1 MFNKFYQHYHS
12 FQETSIKGR
21 RISEETWENLIIKW
35 KKEAIF
41 NINELGTSEEG
52 RPIREIVYGNGP
64 IKIALW
70 SQMHG
75 DEATATMAI
84 ADILLFLSQK
94 NTEFVEFRK
103 KLHQNLTI
111 HLLPKLNPDG
121 AQNWQRETA
130 LGIDM
135 NRDAQTLFTKEA
147 QLLSQWADKI
157 KPEFAFNLHDQNR
170 LYSAG
175 NKAHQTH
182 IAFLATPGDKKGTW
196 TASRTRSAKLANR
209 LIRQIKPYLEN
220 KIAKWTDEYERRAF
234 GDTFQSRGYGL
245 LLIES
250 GGAGWD
256 LEKQSLRKHNACM
269 LLDAFYAIAENK
281 WQEENTLFYEE
292 LPVNEKSIAD
302 IKIKQAA
309 LSTDSSKRAD
319 LLFKLKE
326 TPGSGQK
333 MNYQWVLEDIGDMS
347 HIHGLIEIDGK
358 EFELAPSQKITLDKA
373 YEELIYTKQNKIVF
387 QLSTYTQKIQ
397 S

>member
-12 FQETSIKGR
+12 FQETSIKRR
-21 RISEETWENLIIKW
+21 RITEEAWESLILKW

-41 NINELGTSEEG
+41 IINELGTSEEG
-52 RPIREIVYGNGP
+52 RPIREIIYGKGP

-84 ADILLFLSQK
+84 ADILLFLSQESK
-94 NTEFVEFRK
+94 EFAEFRK

-111 HLLPKLNPDG
+111 HILPKLNPDG
-121 AQNWQRETA
+121 AERWQRETA

-147 QLLSQWADKI
+147 QILSKWTDNIQ
-157 KPEFAFNLHDQNR
+157 PLFAFNLHDQNR

-175 NKAHQTH
+175 NKAQQTH
-182 IAFLATPGDKKGTW
+182 IAFLATPGDDKRTW
-196 TASRTRSAKLANR
+196 TTSRTRAAKLANR

-220 KIAKWTDEYERRAF
+220 KIARWSDEYERRAF

-256 LEKQSLRKHNACM
+256 LEKQLLRKHNACII
-269 LLDAFYAIAENK
+269 LDAFYAISEDK
-281 WQEENTLFYEE
+281 WQEENTVIYEE
-292 LPVNEKSIAD
+292 LPMNEKSIVD
-302 IKIKQAA
+302 IKIKQTA
-309 LSTDSSKRAD
+309 LTNDPTRRAD
-319 LLFKLKE
+319 LLFRLKE
-326 TPGSGQK
+326 TPISKQEIK
-333 MNYQWVLEDIGDMS
+333 YSWLLEDIGDMS

-358 EFELAPSQKITLDKA
+358 EFELAPSQKITLDKV

-387 QLSTYTQKIQ
+387 QLSTYTNKIQ